1 MIFTTE
7 QVRQWHTAY
16 TKAYKEN
23 RLFRDMLRG
32 FDEGWLGLLN
42 YALLGE
48 ENRSATVMQVFKQI
62 VDESKTAMN
71 YEEQELAQLY
81 YSGESS
87 ELFKEQIVET
97 APAPKKRG
105 KPQSIDRE
113 KVAELRAQHYTQTQ
127 IAGMLGCSVSA
138 IKKIYKELNDAEKA
152 TTGHSDDC
160 EGTQIRY
167 TNLVYDDARGTQ
179 NIKGIQ
185 NRYTNSGTQIR
196 YTNGIQNQKDT
207 KNLGTLF
214 DEYLE
219 S

>member
-7 QVRQWHTAY
+7 QVQQWRIAY

-23 RLFRDMLRG
+23 RLFKDMLRG
-32 FDEGWLGLLN
+32 FDEGWLALLN

-48 ENRSATVMQVFKQI
+48 ENRSTTVMQVFKQI

-81 YSGESS
+81 YSGENS
-87 ELFKEQIVET
+87 ELFKEQIIET

-105 KPQSIDRE
+105 KPQSINRE

-127 IAGMLGCSVSA
+127 IAEMLGCSVSA
-138 IKKIYKELNDAEKA
+138 IKKIYKGLNDAERSTK
-152 TTGHSDDC
+152 GHSDDC
-160 EGTQIRY
+160 EGAQIRY
-167 TNLVYDDARGTQ
+167 TNSVYDDACGIQ

-185 NRYTNSGTQIR
+185 NRYTNSGIQNR

-214 DEYLE
+214 DELI
-219 S
+219 